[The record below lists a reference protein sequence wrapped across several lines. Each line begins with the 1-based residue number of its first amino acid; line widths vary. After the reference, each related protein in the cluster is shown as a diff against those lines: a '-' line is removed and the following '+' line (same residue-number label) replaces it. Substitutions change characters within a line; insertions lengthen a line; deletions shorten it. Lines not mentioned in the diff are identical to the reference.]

1 MVYTSSNFRQI
12 SKNMSNIIKNI
23 KNGSKEM
30 FSKMK
35 LPNVQKKK
43 PIPSEQQTEAEKK
56 KKEIDDAQ
64 RVLKEALQRKKKEH
78 QSLTIPSTNLSTSA
92 NEKSPEMTESERIK
106 KNLKE
111 FTKRRIENME
121 KKKEKRNFLYRKKTG
136 STNDEKPKRYDL
148 LGDYRKRKEMS
159 EAEMLREFRQKNKI
173 PQVPDQQRSGQV
185 TNVESTTNLPK
196 QEKTDQQ
203 RSEQVT
209 NVESTTNLPKQGEA
223 QQHTTF
229 AQKRKAFKNKYF
241 PNMKRKKQVV
251 SHQYPNTQPV
261 KQLSSTIKKVFPIQR
276 MTKNLKATIYLGITK
291 IEKKCRRMK
300 C

>member
-12 SKNMSNIIKNI
+12 SKNMSNIINNI
-23 KNGSKEM
+23 KNSSKEM

-64 RVLKEALQRKKKEH
+64 RILKEALQRNKKEQ
-78 QSLTIPSTNLSTSA
+78 QSSKIPSTNLSTSA

-121 KKKEKRNFLYRKKTG
+121 KKRKKRNFSYRKETG

-185 TNVESTTNLPK
+185 TKLETATNLPK
-196 QEKTDQQ
+196 QKKTDQPH
-203 RSEQVT
+203 T
-209 NVESTTNLPKQGEA
+209 NAALE
-223 QQHTTF
+223 
-229 AQKRKAFKNKYF
+229 RKAFENKYF
-241 PNMKRKKQVV
+241 PNIKRKKQVV

-261 KQLSSTIKKVFPIQR
+261 KQLSRGRKKSSDSTNNQKSKSNDLFGDYQKRKEMSEDEMLTQFKQR
-276 MTKNLKATIYLGITK
+276 NK
-291 IEKKCRRMK
+291 ILDKINK
-300 C
+300 

>member
-35 LPNVQKKK
+35 LPNVQKEK
-43 PIPSEQQTEAEKK
+43 PIPSEQQTEAKKK

-64 RVLKEALQRKKKEH
+64 RILKEALQRNKKEQ

-121 KKKEKRNFLYRKKTG
+121 KKKEKRNFSYRKKTG

-185 TNVESTTNLPK
+185 TKLETA
-196 QEKTDQQ
+196 
-203 RSEQVT
+203 
-209 NVESTTNLPKQGEA
+209 TNLPKQGEA

-261 KQLSSTIKKVFPIQR
+261 KQLSSGRKKSSDSTNNQKSKSNDLFGDYQKRKEMSEDEIFEQFKQR
-276 MTKNLKATIYLGITK
+276 NNLDKNNK
-291 IEKKCRRMK
+291 
-300 C
+300 